1 MQARFLARQASEMA
15 ELVPVA
21 IEQAAREITPS
32 LSRTACTLAERLE
45 PFVASNTRRMG
56 ARIAPPH
63 RAC

>member
-32 LSRTACTLAERLE
+32 LSRSACTLAERLE
-45 PFVASNTRRMG
+45 RFVASNTRRMG
-56 ARIAPPH
+56 ARLAPP
-63 RAC
+63 RGAR